1 MKRVIIE
8 SPYKGNVKI
17 NEMYCEFALRDCLT
31 NYNES
36 PFASHLLYTRKYVL
50 RDHIADERK
59 LGINA
64 GFCWRD
70 VAEKTV
76 FYNDLGMSS
85 GMVEG
90 EADCKKK
97 RKDYEIRNLPKH
109 LWNEFIDSM
118 EKEGI
123 EVIRKG
129 DK

>member
-1 MKRVIIE
+1 MKKVIVE

-17 NEMYCEFALRDCLT
+17 NEMYAEFAMRDCLT

-50 RDHIADERK
+50 RDRIAEERK
-59 LGINA
+59 LGIEA

-76 FYNDLGMSS
+76 FYSDLGMSN
-85 GMVEG
+85 GMSKG
-90 EADCKKK
+90 KKDCEEKSKPFEV
-97 RKDYEIRNLPKH
+97 RELPKN
-109 LWNEFIDSM
+109 LWNEFLDSM

-123 EVIRKG
+123 EVIRK
-129 DK
+129 